1 MSVKN
6 GGPGKRIEYVK
17 THGAY
22 HVFLTQASSKSVQ
35 QITITTVLNLGY
47 RNINISTVYIFWD
60 DKIQLHNFGEG
71 EFVVHDS
78 GENGVFLAKT

>member
-1 MSVKN
+1 M
-6 GGPGKRIEYVK
+6 
-17 THGAY
+17 
-22 HVFLTQASSKSVQ
+22 Q

-78 GENGVFLAKT
+78 GENGEFLAKT